1 METVSIIILIVSFV
15 FLLLRGV
22 PVAYSIGISAILTLL
37 TTVDPIAAFTTIAQR
52 MATGL
57 DSFSLLAIPMF
68 VLAGQIMNKGGIAFR
83 LIEFAKLLVGWVP
96 GGLFFVNIFSNMLFG
111 SISGS
116 AIASVSA
123 IGGFMGPLMKKEGYD
138 EKLSAST
145 NITSSVT
152 GLLIPPSNVLIVYS
166 LASGGVSIGAL
177 FMAGYIPG
185 ILLGIGLMIVS
196 AYYSKKLNYPV
207 TKGTTFKGALSTSI
221 KAIPSLSLLFVII
234 GGIVSGIFTA
244 TEASGIAVVY
254 ALILTLIYKELK
266 LTEIPQI
273 LLDASKTTAIVVLL
287 VGASMGMSW
296 VMSYLNIPQTV
307 AEALLSF
314 SDSKVVILLLITF
327 ILLFVGTFMDI
338 TPAVLIFTPIFLP
351 VVMKLGV
358 DPIHFGIILIM
369 NLSIG
374 LVTPPVGTVLFVG
387 ASIAKLKIED
397 LFKSM
402 LPYYLA
408 MIVVLL
414 IITFSEKLVLFIP
427 NIFGM

>member
-1 METVSIIILIVSFV
+1 METISIIILVVSFI

-22 PVAYSIGISAILTLL
+22 PVAYSIGVSAILTLL

-185 ILLGIGLMIVS
+185 ILLGLGLMLVS
-196 AYYSKKLNYPV
+196 TYYSKKLNYPV
-207 TKGTTFKGALSTSI
+207 IKGTTFKNALSTTV
-221 KAIPSLSLLFVII
+221 KAVPSLSLLVVII

-266 LTEIPQI
+266 VNEIPQI
-273 LLDASKTTAIVVLL
+273 LLDATKTTAIVVLL

-296 VMSYLNIPQTV
+296 VMSYLDIPQTV
-307 AEALLSF
+307 AESLLSF

-351 VVMKLGV
+351 VVTALGV
-358 DPIHFGIILIM
+358 DPIHFGIILIL

-387 ASIAKLKIED
+387 ASIAEIKIEN

-408 MIVVLL
+408 MIIVLL

-427 NIFGM
+427 KFFGM

>member
-1 METVSIIILIVSFV
+1 METISIVILVVSFI

-37 TTVDPIAAFTTIAQR
+37 TTVSPIAAFTTIAQR

-83 LIEFAKLLVGWVP
+83 LIEFAKLLVGWFP

-185 ILLGIGLMIVS
+185 ILLGVGLMAIS
-196 AYYSKKLNYPV
+196 AYYAKKYNYPITKSTTLKKAINV
-207 TKGTTFKGALSTSI
+207 TIS
-221 KAIPSLSLLFVII
+221 AIPSLSLLFIII

-244 TEASGIAVVY
+244 TEASAIAVMY
-254 ALILTLIYKELK
+254 SLLLTLIYKELK
-266 LTEIPQI
+266 LNELPQI
-273 LLDASKTTAIVVLL
+273 LLDASITTAIVVLL

-314 SDSKVVILLLITF
+314 SDSKIVILLLITI

-351 VVMKLGV
+351 VVTKLGV
-358 DPIHFGIILIM
+358 DPIHFGIILIL

-397 LFKSM
+397 LFKTM
-402 LPYYLA
+402 LPFYFA
-408 MIVVLL
+408 MIIVLL
-414 IITFSEKLVLFIP
+414 IITFSPDLVLFIP
-427 NIFGM
+427 KLFGL

>member
-1 METVSIIILIVSFV
+1 METFSIIILVVSFI

-37 TTVDPIAAFTTIAQR
+37 TTVSPIAAFTTIAQR

-83 LIEFAKLLVGWVP
+83 LIEFAKLLVGWFP

-145 NITSSVT
+145 NITSSIT

-177 FMAGYIPG
+177 FMAGYVPG
-185 ILLGIGLMIVS
+185 VLLGVGLMLVS
-196 AYYSKKLNYPV
+196 AYFAKKYKYPIL
-207 TKGTTFKGALSTSI
+207 KRTTLKNAFKITI
-221 KAIPSLSLLFVII
+221 NAIPSLSLLFVII

-254 ALILTLIYKELK
+254 ALFLTMIYKELK
-266 LTEIPQI
+266 LKDIPQI

-307 AEALLSF
+307 AESLLSF

-351 VVMKLGV
+351 VVTALGV
-358 DPIHFGIILIM
+358 DPIHFGIILIL

-387 ASIAKLKIED
+387 ASIAKIKIEN

-408 MIVVLL
+408 MILVLL
-414 IITFSEKLVLFIP
+414 IVTFSEELVLFVP
-427 NIFGM
+427 RLFGM

>member
-1 METVSIIILIVSFV
+1 MESLSVLILVVSFLS
-15 FLLLRGV
+15 LLLVGV
-22 PVAYSIGISAILTLL
+22 PVAYSIGVSAVLTLIS
-37 TTVDPIAAFTTIAQR
+37 TVAPLPAFTTIAQR

-83 LIEFAKLLVGWVP
+83 LIEFAKILVGRLP
-96 GGLFFVNIFSNMLFG
+96 GGLLFVNVIANMLFG

-116 AIASVSA
+116 AIASASA
-123 IGGFMGPLMKKEGYD
+123 IGGFMGPMMKKEGYD
-138 EKLSAST
+138 EKLSASV

-177 FMAGYIPG
+177 FMAGYLPG
-185 ILLGIGLMIVS
+185 IMLGVGLMAV
-196 AYYSKKLNYPV
+196 AGFYAKKNNYPV
-207 TKGTTFKGALSTSI
+207 LPSITLKQAMRVTLNAL
-221 KAIPSLSLLFVII
+221 PSLSLLVVII

-244 TEASGIAVVY
+244 TEASAIAVVY
-254 ALILTLIYKELK
+254 ALALTFIYKELTPK
-266 LTEIPQI
+266 QIPTI
-273 LLDASKTTAIVVLL
+273 LLDAVKTTSIVVLL

-296 VMSYLNIPQTV
+296 VMSYVNIPQTV
-307 AEALLSF
+307 SDMLLSV
-314 SDSKVVILLLITF
+314 SDNKIIVLLLINF

-351 VVMKLGV
+351 VVTALGV
-358 DPIHFGIILIM
+358 DPVHFGIILIL

-387 ASIAKLKIED
+387 ASIAKVKIED
-397 LFKSM
+397 IFKSM
-402 LPYYLA
+402 LPLYFA
-408 MIVVLL
+408 MIIILL
-414 IITFSEKLVLFIP
+414 IVTYSEDVVMFVPRLL
-427 NIFGM
+427 GM

>member
-1 METVSIIILIVSFV
+1 METISIIILVVSFV

-83 LIEFAKLLVGWVP
+83 LIEFAKLLVGWFP

-138 EKLSAST
+138 ERLSAST

-196 AYYSKKLNYPV
+196 AYFAKKYNYPV
-207 TKGTTFKGALSTSI
+207 TKGTSLKNAISITI
-221 KAIPSLSLLFVII
+221 KAIPSLSLLIVII

-254 ALILTLIYKELK
+254 ALFLTLIYKELK
-266 LTEIPQI
+266 LNEIPQI
-273 LLDASKTTAIVVLL
+273 LLDATKTTAIVVLL

-307 AEALLSF
+307 AESLLSF
-314 SDSKVVILLLITF
+314 SQSKMVILLLITF

-351 VVMKLGV
+351 VVTELGV
-358 DPIHFGIILIM
+358 DPIHFGIILIL

-387 ASIAKLKIED
+387 ASIAKLKID
-397 LFKSM
+397 NLFKTM
-402 LPYYLA
+402 LPFYFA
-408 MIVVLL
+408 MIIVLL
-414 IITFSEKLVLFIP
+414 IITYSEELVLFIP
-427 NIFGM
+427 KVFGL